1 MTSPSQNAA
10 QPTEASAQIA
20 LLRATLEAS
29 ADGVVVT
36 DANGIIKFHN
46 QSFVGMWRLE
56 SRHVEGRQHRDILK
70 RASEQI
76 SDPDAFLRR
85 IDQIYSTNEPQT
97 LDILELQDGRIYEC
111 YSKAQQIDGQ
121 EVTRV
126 WTFRDVTERVQV
138 SRINARLVQDAQ
150 RTQQTLV
157 QLNDELEQ
165 RVAERTA
172 ALRKSEL
179 QFQQLVSGITDYAI
193 YMIDRTGHIVSWNA
207 GAERI
212 KGYRADEIIGKHFSS
227 FYTEEDR
234 AADMPAYALE
244 TAERQGKYEAEAW
257 RVRKDGTRFWAN
269 VLIDPIRGPDGQII
283 GFAKITR
290 DMTER
295 RAMQEQLNQSQ
306 KMEAIGQ
313 LTGGVAHDF
322 NNLLTVVLGNLE
334 TIQRHSPESDER
346 TKRAIDQAMRGA
358 QRAATLTQQLLAFAR
373 RQPLDPKPTDV
384 NRLIRGLS
392 ELIRR
397 TLSENIQ
404 IETHLAADLW
414 RVEADP
420 HQLENALLNLAVNA
434 RDAMPKGGTL
444 IVETQNATIDRGSL
458 PFADFEP
465 GDYVA
470 ISVIDTGTGMSAEVM
485 AHAFDPFFTTKPI
498 GQGTGLGLSQVF
510 GFVRQSGGHIKLYSE
525 VDQGTTVKIYL
536 PRLARES
543 DKSEPEAPLV
553 VPGARDHETILVV
566 EDDED
571 VRSYSAGSLRDLG
584 FTVLEANDGPSAL
597 RMLEVHPEI
606 QLLFTDVGLPG
617 INGRQLVD
625 AARGIRPDLHV
636 LFTSGYA
643 RSAIV
648 HQGRLDAGV
657 QLLTKPFTRAQL
669 AMRVREA
676 LDSQTSELQST
687 QTILVVED
695 EALVRMYL
703 SDLLEQLG
711 FSVVETGTVRDAL
724 GAMERNPLLAAAFID
739 VGLPDGN
746 GLELAAQIRERY
758 PHVKVVVA
766 SGYAQRTANKLEG
779 DPNVCYLKK
788 PFDGASTENAL
799 KAIGIATRGL
809 GR

>member
-20 LLRATLEAS
+20 LLRATLEA
-29 ADGVVVT
+29 AAAGILVT
-36 DANGIIKFHN
+36 DPKGIINFHN
-46 QSFVGMWRLE
+46 QVYVQMWSIEPQHLE
-56 SRHVEGRQHRDILK
+56 GCQHRDILK
-70 RASEQI
+70 RI
-76 SDPDAFLRR
+76 SQQFADPNAFLHR
-85 IDQIYSTNEPQT
+85 IDQIYSASEPQT
-97 LDILELQDGRIYEC
+97 LDILELKDGRIYER
-111 YSKAQQIDGQ
+111 YSKMQWIEGHDVG
-121 EVTRV
+121 RV
-126 WTFRDVTERVQV
+126 WSFRDVTERVQV
-138 SRINARLVQDAQ
+138 ARTNARLVQDAQ

-212 KGYRADEIIGKHFSS
+212 KGYRADEIIGKHFST

-234 AADMPAYALE
+234 AAEMPAYALE
-244 TAERQGKYEAEAW
+244 TAERQGKYEAETW

-334 TIQRHSPESDER
+334 TIQRHSQGSDER
-346 TKRAIDQAMRGA
+346 TKRSIEQAVRGA

-397 TLSENIQ
+397 TLRENIQ

-434 RDAMPKGGTL
+434 RDAMPNGGTL
-444 IVETQNATIDRGSL
+444 IIETQNATIDRGSQ

-470 ISVIDTGTGMSAEVM
+470 ISVVDTGTGMSAEVM
-485 AHAFDPFFTTKPI
+485 AHAFDPFFTTKPV

-510 GFVRQSGGHIKLYSE
+510 GFVRQSGGQIKLYSE

-543 DKSEPEAPLV
+543 ERVEVESPIV
-553 VPGARDHETILVV
+553 VPGARAHETILVV

-597 RMLEVHPEI
+597 RMLDSHPEI

-625 AARGIRPDLHV
+625 AARGIRPDLPV

-669 AMRVREA
+669 AIRVREA
-676 LDSQTSELQST
+676 LDSQTTELQPT
-687 QTILVVED
+687 QTMLVVED

-711 FSVVETGTVRDAL
+711 FNVVETGTVRDAL
-724 GAMERNPLLAAAFID
+724 GAMERNPQLTAAFID

-746 GLELAAQIRERY
+746 GLELASQIRERY
-758 PHVKVVVA
+758 PHVKVVIA
-766 SGYAQRTANKLEG
+766 SGYAQRTANPLEG
-779 DPNVCYLKK
+779 DPNVCHLKK
-788 PFDGASTENAL
+788 PFDGTSTKNAL
-799 KAIGIATRGL
+799 KALGIATKGQDR
-809 GR
+809 